1 MSEILLSILRD
12 FGLPIGGPIVT
23 TVVLAWVVRVLWQD
37 QSAQDQ
43 VYVSDLKQQ
52 FQERLADKNAEL
64 AQVWSELRSER
75 DEKRREQAAKEG
87 FERLLQRQ
95 MELTKAAQEDG
106 AAWRALSRGGQR
118 RS

>member
-1 MSEILLSILRD
+1 VDILLAIIRE
-12 FGLPIGGPIVT
+12 FGISVGGPVVSTI
-23 TVVLAWVVRVLWQD
+23 VLAWVVRVLWREQ
-37 QSAQDQ
+37 QQ
-43 VYVSDLKQQ
+43 VDHERVADLRQQ

-95 MELTKAAQEDG
+95 MDLTKAAQEDG
-106 AAWRALSRGGQR
+106 AAWRTLAQGGAR
-118 RS
+118 RP